1 MLNDRERSY
10 LLLSRLLKA
19 KNMDF
24 PGGPV
29 VRTPLATAGDTGL
42 IPSPGRFN
50 LPQGDWAHAPQL
62 LSLCTPEPVFPTREA
77 AATRSPG
84 AAAREWSHSLH

>member
-62 LSLCTPEPVFPTREA
+62 LSLCTPEPVFRNK
-77 AATRSPG
+77 RGRCNKKPG
-84 AAAREWSHSLH
+84 RCS